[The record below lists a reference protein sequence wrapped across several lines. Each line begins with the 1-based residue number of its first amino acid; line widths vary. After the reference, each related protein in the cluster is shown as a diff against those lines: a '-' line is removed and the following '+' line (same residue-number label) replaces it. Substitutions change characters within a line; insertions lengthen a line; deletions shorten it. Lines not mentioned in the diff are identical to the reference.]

1 MNRHIPKKTCTN
13 IHGPFAYLTACKA
26 SSIIIDICTMKLI
39 IISLLLFIYIYNIMY
54 TPNIVTLFS
63 MRIHGY
69 NDYLVRCLNKCI

>member
-1 MNRHIPKKTCTN
+1 
-13 IHGPFAYLTACKA
+13 
-26 SSIIIDICTMKLI
+26 
-39 IISLLLFIYIYNIMY
+39 MY